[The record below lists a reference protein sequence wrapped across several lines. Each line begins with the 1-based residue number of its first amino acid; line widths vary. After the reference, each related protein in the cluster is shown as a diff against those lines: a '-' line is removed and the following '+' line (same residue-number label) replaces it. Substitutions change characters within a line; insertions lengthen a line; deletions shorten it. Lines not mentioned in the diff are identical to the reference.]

1 MRRASV
7 GPGALRRRRA
17 PGKTSQAYRRPRS
30 SSKTLCLAASIS
42 RNWPERRPHQRKASQ
57 AKTSA
62 IMSATT
68 ARLSTD
74 ITASPQRQEVRRQR
88 VQVRLRQVGEGGHDR
103 AESDRLRVPE
113 VGEGPLPAEGE
124 FVGTA
129 ECFRGWVGPAPGGG
143 RGREP
148 AREAGRDDDAH
159 HEEQQ
164 RAAEE

>member
-17 PGKTSQAYRRPRS
+17 AGKTSQAYRRPSS
-30 SSKTLCLAASIS
+30 SSKTWCLAASIS

-68 ARLSTD
+68 ARLATY
-74 ITASPQRQEVRRQR
+74 ITASPQRQEGRRQR
-88 VQVRLRQVGEGGHDR
+88 VQVRLRQGGEGGHDR

-113 VGEGPLPAEGE
+113 VGEVPLPVGVSSGGEGQIGPLALGAPEHRRLVRVVARLRL
-124 FVGTA
+124 GTD
-129 ECFRGWVGPAPGGG
+129 V
-143 RGREP
+143 
-148 AREAGRDDDAH
+148 AGS
-159 HEEQQ
+159 
-164 RAAEE
+164 